1 MNTIDNKSVQTK
13 TFRWKR
19 WQRWQRWALG
29 AGCALAAYSAAGFW
43 LLPYV
48 IKNQLPKLA
57 EKELA
62 HRASIGDVGFN
73 PFTLR
78 LEAQRITLTQ
88 APGVIAKSGL
98 SGSSDTHGTP
108 LLSIGALAVQLEWK
122 SIVRRA
128 WSLAEIRITAPQ
140 AQLTITPDGKF
151 NLAELLATWQ
161 RRHPDK
167 SDGAM
172 PRLVIA
178 HFALEQGKVDWQ
190 DQKAGY
196 ADNFAPINFTLD
208 NISTLPDT
216 NGNYSLSADAAR
228 GGKLH
233 WRGTASLSP
242 IRGEG
247 ELILNDASLPGLA
260 AYLKAYTRASVV
272 SGKLSAR
279 LPYAFSYAEGKLE
292 ATVKGAGLALRDLA
306 LARDGKG
313 AAFTSLNTLGIAGVN
328 ADLARHSVSVD
339 KINLYGGKMAV
350 RRDAKGQIDLA
361 NLMLPDHHRSA
372 TSATPAASAGA
383 PAAPTTAG
391 KWTVDLKQLALANV
405 DVSAID
411 ESVTP
416 ALQLSAK
423 QLQLQ
428 LQLAMQQGQ
437 AGNSIIVDG
446 VNFSLA
452 DLAMQ
457 RGAQTPFKLARFGF
471 TQGKIDVAARTIDL
485 GALTASGAQIDLT
498 RNGQGEF
505 AIAQKLPAF
514 TSAATITNK
523 AAPAAPWSAKVDQVE
538 LSKFGARFD
547 DAGTGIKGNLQ
558 DARLSLRN
566 VSSDMRQA
574 LPFELGVGLREG
586 GLLAA
591 KGKFVP
597 GSGAVDAQLH
607 LQQLTLLPLQALLAQ
622 HVKLTLAGG
631 SLSGNGRLTMGGG
644 AAKAPKVQYVGGV
657 DIAGLVLNETD
668 GKRFASWKSVRADK
682 LTASVGP
689 DFVDIPELRVVEPNA
704 QLIIENDRSLNA
716 QRLLI
721 KAPAPAPVP
730 VPAPTTT
737 MATATVPLASATPA
751 ADAAFPV
758 RVRRVRLENAKLDF
772 ADLSLRPQFAAKI
785 YALNGLVTGLST
797 QADARSQIELDGRI
811 DEFGMARVRGQ
822 LNPFAPTDNTDLN
835 VLFKNVDMVAAS
847 PYTVKFAGYKVAE
860 GKMSLDLQYKVRNRQ
875 LDGSNQIVLDKL
887 TLGERIDGPDA
898 LKLPL
903 TLALAILKDSDG
915 RIELGLPVSG
925 DMNDPQFSYGAL
937 VWKAVGNV
945 LTKIVTAPLRALGS
959 MLGISA
965 DKLDAIEFDAG
976 SAVLLPP
983 EREKLKQVAHVLA
996 KREQLKLAV
1005 PGQYSDTDASALRAQ
1020 AVRRSVITKAGIKL
1034 KTGEE
1039 ADEAAG
1045 PLDLG
1050 ERKIRSA
1057 LRELYGERFGKA
1069 ALEQQKKAAQAAATV
1084 VVAAAA
1090 SASATVGAS
1099 ASASASASSTAATA
1113 NIAVLQRLGK
1123 LIEGEPQVADT
1134 GAFYHGLREQLEAS
1148 QPLPADA
1155 LATLG
1160 AQRSAAILAALQQD
1174 GTPAARLN
1182 AGAPEKTPAAT
1193 GKLVQL
1199 TLGLAAQ

>member
-1 MNTIDNKSVQTK
+1 MNTIDKKSVQTK

-19 WQRWQRWALG
+19 WQRWAVG
-29 AGCALAAYSAAGFW
+29 TGCALAAYSAAGFW
-43 LLPYV
+43 LVPYV
-48 IKNQLPKLA
+48 IKHQLPTFA

-62 HRASIGDVGFN
+62 RQASIADVRFN

-78 LEAQRITLTQ
+78 LEADQ
-88 APGVIAKSGL
+88 IAFREA
-98 SGSSDTHGTP
+98 SSANNAP

-151 NLAELLATWQ
+151 NLAEVLATWQ
-161 RRHPDK
+161 RNHPEK
-167 SDGAM
+167 SEGGM
-172 PRLVIA
+172 PRLVIT

-196 ADNFAPINFTLD
+196 ADNFTPINFTLD
-208 NISTLPDT
+208 NISTLPDA
-216 NGNYSLSADAAR
+216 NGSYSLSADAAR

-260 AYLKAYTRASVV
+260 AYLKAYTRATVT

-279 LPYAFSYAEGKLE
+279 LPYAFSYADGTLQ

-306 LARDGKG
+306 LVQDGKG
-313 AAFTSLNTLGIAGVN
+313 APFTSLDTLGIAGVN
-328 ADLARHSVSVD
+328 VDLARQSVTVD
-339 KINLYGGKMAV
+339 KVNLYGGKVAV
-350 RRDAKGQIDLA
+350 RRDSRGEIDVA
-361 NLMLPDHHRSA
+361 NLMLPGNPA
-372 TSATPAASAGA
+372 PAASAAA
-383 PAAPTTAG
+383 PAAPSKPG
-391 KWTVDLKQLALANV
+391 KWKVDLHQLALANV

-411 ESVTP
+411 ETVSP

-428 LQLAMQQGQ
+428 LQLGLQQGP
-437 AGNSIIVDG
+437 AGMATVIDG
-446 VNFSLA
+446 ANFSLA

-457 RGAQTPFKLARFGF
+457 RGAQTPFRLAQLGF
-471 TQGKIDVAARTIDL
+471 RDGKIDLAAHTVHL
-485 GALTASGAQIDLT
+485 GAVTASGAQIDLA
-498 RNGQGEF
+498 RNRQGEF
-505 AIAQKLPAF
+505 AIAQKLPVFA
-514 TSAATITNK
+514 SGK
-523 AAPAAPWSAKVDQVE
+523 ADADRETPSAPWSTKVDKVE

-558 DARLSLRN
+558 DARLSLQN
-566 VSSDMRQA
+566 VSNDMQQA

-586 GLLAA
+586 GLLTA

-597 GSGAVDAQLH
+597 GTGAVDAQLN
-607 LQQLTLLPLQALLAQ
+607 LQQLTLAPVQPLLAQ
-622 HVKLTLAGG
+622 HVKLKLAGG
-631 SLSGNGRLTMGGG
+631 TLSGSGRLTTGGG
-644 AAKAPKVQYVGGV
+644 APTAPKVRYEGGV

-716 QRLLI
+716 QRLLV
-721 KAPAPAPVP
+721 KAPEPAAAPATT
-730 VPAPTTT
+730 ATPTT
-737 MATATVPLASATPA
+737 

-758 RVRRVRLENAKLDF
+758 RVRRVRLQNAKLDF

-785 YALNGLVTGLST
+785 YELNGVVTGLST
-797 QADARSQIELDGRI
+797 KRDARSQIELDGRI
-811 DEFGMARVRGQ
+811 DEFGLARVRGQ

-835 VLFKNVDMVAAS
+835 VVFKNVDMVSAS
-847 PYTVKFAGYKVAE
+847 PYTMKFAGYKVAE
-860 GKMSLDLQYKVRNRQ
+860 GKISLDLQYKVRNRQ
-875 LDGSNQIVLDKL
+875 LDGTNQVVLDKL
-887 TLGERIDGPDA
+887 TLGERIDSPDA

-903 TLALAILKDSDG
+903 ELALAILKDSDG
-915 RIELGLPVSG
+915 RIDLGLPVSG

-937 VWKAVGNV
+937 IWKAVGNV
-945 LTKIVTAPLRALGS
+945 LTKIVTAPFRALGNL
-959 MLGISA
+959 LGISA
-965 DKLDAIEFDAG
+965 DKLESIDFDAG

-983 EREKLKQVAHVLA
+983 EREKLKQVAQILA

-1005 PGQYSDTDASALRAQ
+1005 PGQYSDTDGAALRAQ
-1020 AVRRSVITKAGIKL
+1020 AVRRAVAAKGGIKL
-1034 KTGEE
+1034 EAGEE
-1039 ADEAAG
+1039 PG
-1045 PLDLG
+1045 PLNLG
-1050 ERKIRSA
+1050 ERKVRGA

-1069 ALEQQKKAAQAAATV
+1069 ELDKQKKAAESAAPA
-1084 VVAAAA
+1084 VVAASAAA
-1090 SASATVGAS
+1090 SAP
-1099 ASASASASSTAATA
+1099 AATA
-1113 NIAVLQRLGK
+1113 KIPVLQRLGK

-1134 GAFYHGLREQLEAS
+1134 GAFYNGLREQLEAK

-1155 LATLG
+1155 LNKLG

-1174 GTPAARLN
+1174 GTPAARVS
-1182 AGAPEKTPAAT
+1182 AGAPEKTEAAP
-1193 GKLVQL
+1193 GKLVGL
-1199 TLGLAAQ
+1199 KLGLAAK

>member
-19 WQRWQRWALG
+19 WQRWAVG
-29 AGCALAAYSAAGFW
+29 TGCALAAYSAAGFW
-43 LLPYV
+43 LVPYV
-48 IKNQLPKLA
+48 IKNQLPKFA

-62 HRASIGDVGFN
+62 RQASIGDVRFN

-78 LEAQRITLTQ
+78 LEADQIAFKE
-88 APGVIAKSGL
+88 APGANNA
-98 SGSSDTHGTP
+98 P

-151 NLAELLATWQ
+151 NLAEVLATWQ
-161 RRHPDK
+161 RKHPEK
-167 SDGAM
+167 SEGGM

-196 ADNFAPINFTLD
+196 ADNFTPINFTLD
-208 NISTLPDT
+208 NISTLPDA
-216 NGNYSLSADAAR
+216 NGSYSLSADAAR

-260 AYLKAYTRASVV
+260 AYLKAYTRALVT

-279 LPYAFSYAEGKLE
+279 LPYAFSYADGKLE

-306 LARDGKG
+306 LVQSGKSN
-313 AAFTSLNTLGIAGVN
+313 AFTSLDTLGIAGVN
-328 ADLARHSVSVD
+328 VDLARQKVTVD
-339 KINLYGGKMAV
+339 KINLYGGKVAV
-350 RRDAKGQIDLA
+350 RRDSKGEIDVA
-361 NLMLPDHHRSA
+361 NLMLPGNPA
-372 TSATPAASAGA
+372 PAASATAA
-383 PAAPTTAG
+383 PAAPAKPG
-391 KWTVDLKQLALANV
+391 KWKVDLKQLALANV

-411 ESVTP
+411 ETVSP

-428 LQLAMQQGQ
+428 LQLGLQQGQ
-437 AGNSIIVDG
+437 AGNSVLVD
-446 VNFSLA
+446 NASFALA

-457 RGAQTPFKLARFGF
+457 RGAQTPFKLQQLGF
-471 TQGKIDVAARTIDL
+471 TEGKIDLAAHTVHL
-485 GALTASGAQIDLT
+485 GAVTASGAQIDLA
-498 RNGQGEF
+498 RNRQGEF
-505 AIAQKLPAF
+505 AIAQKLPVFA
-514 TSAATITNK
+514 SGK
-523 AAPAAPWSAKVDQVE
+523 ADTAKDAPSAPWSTKIDKVE

-558 DARLSLRN
+558 DARLSLHN
-566 VSSDMRQA
+566 VSNDMTQA

-586 GLLAA
+586 GLLMAN
-591 KGKFVP
+591 GKFVP
-597 GSGAVDAQLH
+597 GTGAVDAQLN
-607 LQQLTLLPLQALLAQ
+607 LKQLTLAPVQPLLAQ
-622 HVKLTLAGG
+622 HIKLKLAGG
-631 SLSGNGRLTMGGG
+631 SLSGSGRLTTGGG
-644 AAKAPKVQYVGGV
+644 APKAPKVRYEGGV

-716 QRLLI
+716 QRLLV
-721 KAPAPAPVP
+721 KAPEP
-730 VPAPTTT
+730 
-737 MATATVPLASATPA
+737 ATATAPAAAPVATATPA
-751 ADAAFPV
+751 PDAAFPV
-758 RVRRVRLENAKLDF
+758 RVRRVRLQNAKLDF

-785 YALNGLVTGLST
+785 YELNGVVTGLST
-797 QADARSQIELDGRI
+797 KRDARSQIELDGRI
-811 DEFGMARVRGQ
+811 DEFGLARVRGQ

-835 VLFKNVDMVAAS
+835 VVFKNVDMVSAS
-847 PYTVKFAGYKVAE
+847 PYTMKFAGYKVAE
-860 GKMSLDLQYKVRNRQ
+860 GKISLDLQYKVRNRQ
-875 LDGSNQIVLDKL
+875 LDGTNQIVLDKL
-887 TLGERIDGPDA
+887 TLGERIDSPDA

-903 TLALAILKDSDG
+903 ELALAILKDSDG
-915 RIELGLPVSG
+915 RIDLGLPVSG

-937 VWKAVGNV
+937 IWKAVGNV
-945 LTKIVTAPLRALGS
+945 LTKIVTAPFRALGNL
-959 MLGISA
+959 LGISA
-965 DKLDAIEFDAG
+965 DKLEAIDFDAG

-983 EREKLKQVAHVLA
+983 EREKLKQVAQILA

-1005 PGQYSDTDASALRAQ
+1005 PGQYSDTDAAALRAQ
-1020 AVRRSVITKAGIKL
+1020 AVRRAVAAKAGIKL
-1034 KTGEE
+1034 EAGEE
-1039 ADEAAG
+1039 PG
-1045 PLDLG
+1045 PLNLG
-1050 ERKIRSA
+1050 ERKIRGA
-1057 LRELYGERFGKA
+1057 LRDLYGERFGKA
-1069 ALEQQKKAAQAAATV
+1069 ELDKQKKAAESAAP
-1084 VVAAAA
+1084 VAAAA
-1090 SASATVGAS
+1090 SAAAS
-1099 ASASASASSTAATA
+1099 APSK
-1113 NIAVLQRLGK
+1113 IPVFQRLGK

-1134 GAFYHGLREQLEAS
+1134 GAFYNGLREQLEAK

-1155 LATLG
+1155 LSKLG
-1160 AQRSAAILAALQQD
+1160 TQRSAAILAALQQD
-1174 GTPAARLN
+1174 GTPTARVS
-1182 AGAPEKTPAAT
+1182 AGAPEKTDAAP
-1193 GKLVQL
+1193 GKLVGL
-1199 TLGLAAQ
+1199 KLGLAAN